1 MSGHLGK
8 QKDLTHTKAACVTVH
23 HNGKDM
29 PNNCR
34 GKRILWIQNMRK
46 PKGCVLVEQTNSKY
60 LFLSAHIPSLEGSFK
75 EGGKYV

>member
-8 QKDLTHTKAACVTVH
+8 QKDLAHTKAACVTVH

-29 PNNCR
+29 LNNCT
-34 GKRILWIQNMRK
+34 GKRVQNMRK

-60 LFLSAHIPSLEGSFK
+60 LFLFCTHSIF
-75 EGGKYV
+75 GG